1 MPGRLEKQRL
11 YQREYR
17 ERMKKAK
24 APGRDDIARARLHFA
39 ITENLRLGRK
49 EEVEKIMDYLVDQ
62 LTAQG
67 FAPRATEQALDALVT
82 KYARG
87 WGFQRKVHLR
97 PWVDDG
103 DVDGSQGDRI
113 GESHRHREDA

>member
-1 MPGRLEKQRL
+1 MPGRLEKQKL

-24 APGRDDIARARLHFA
+24 APGRDDIARTLLHFA

-49 EEVEKIMDYLVDQ
+49 EEVERLMDHLTGA

-67 FAPRATEQALDALVT
+67 FDPRATEQALDALVA
-82 KYARG
+82 KYADG
-87 WGFQRKVHLR
+87 WVFQRKVHLR
-97 PWVDDG
+97 PWADDG
-103 DVDGSQGDRI
+103 DVGGL
-113 GESHRHREDA
+113 